1 MKLDS
6 LKCLCITTVCWVT
19 VAVSGSKITERL
31 DAIEHLVRGEMYF
44 IRKDI
49 QADREEREQFMKQLN
64 KTLEM
69 IVETGVVEKA
79 IKTHG
84 QVENQVD
91 KSDIEKLTQKVGQ
104 NSAAIE
110 EIADAILRNRR
121 GIMEE
126 KQARKSEVIDII
138 SQMKNLQQNQ
148 NEVIKNKNI
157 ILQRLSEIMSNQN
170 QSMNGQA
177 ELKAQIKTI
186 MRQTTDIQDA
196 FESLNNKTDSVK
208 NILEGQ
214 QDELNLC
221 IENVVTTASTTLTTE
236 TTMLTTEETQMM
248 TTTPV
253 IPDGTIRLVGGS
265 NEYEGRVEIMY
276 KGQYGT
282 VCDNYWDDRE
292 AKVVCRMMGLAG
304 GTGYIGLG
312 SDAGDV
318 PQHDFG
324 SGTGEILL
332 DSVGCNEDEESLFLC
347 RHSAIGFHNCD
358 HRKDAGV
365 KCEASAAVET
375 IMTMTPIPPVI
386 PNVTIRLVGG
396 SDQYEGRVEIM
407 YSGQYG
413 TVCDD
418 YWNDLEAKVVCKMMG
433 LTGGTGYHGRGSPP
447 YDGPQHDFGSGT
459 GVILLD
465 WVGCIGDEESL
476 FFCRHRAIGDH
487 DCNHSEDAGVK
498 CDP

>member
-1 MKLDS
+1 MTFKMKLDS

-49 QADREEREQFMKQLN
+49 QTDREEREQFMKQLN
-64 KTLEM
+64 ETLEM
-69 IVETGVVEKA
+69 LVETDVVNKA

-84 QVENQVD
+84 ETENQVD

-110 EIADAILRNRR
+110 EIADALLRNRR
-121 GIMEE
+121 GIMGE
-126 KQARKSEVIDII
+126 KQARKSEVTDII

-148 NEVIKNKNI
+148 NEVIKNQNI
-157 ILQRLSEIMSNQN
+157 ILQRLIEIMSNQN
-170 QSMNGQA
+170 QSVNGQA

-208 NILEGQ
+208 NKLEGQ

-221 IENVVTTASTTLTTE
+221 IGNVVTTASTTVTTE
-236 TTMLTTEETQMM
+236 TTMLATMETRMT

-253 IPDGTIRLVGGS
+253 IPDGTVRLVDGS

-276 KGQYGT
+276 RGQYGT
-282 VCDNYWDDRE
+282 VCDRYWGDRE
-292 AKVVCRMMGLAG
+292 AKVVCRMMGLIG
-304 GTGYIGLG
+304 GTGYIPGLG
-312 SDAGDV
+312 SDAGGR

-332 DSVGCNEDEESLFLC
+332 DSVDCNGDEDSLFFC
-347 RHSAIGFHNCD
+347 RHRAIGDHNCN

-365 KCEASAAVET
+365 KCEASAAVES
-375 IMTMTPIPPVI
+375 I

-396 SDQYEGRVEIM
+396 SNQYEGRVEIM
-407 YSGQYG
+407 YRGQYG

-418 YWNDLEAKVVCKMMG
+418 YSWDDRAAKVVCKMMG

-447 YDGPQHDFGSGT
+447 DDGPQHDFGSGT

-476 FFCRHRAIGDH
+476 FFCRHKAIGDH